1 MGSDP
6 TFKLTE
12 AFGAQPLLDGV
23 RGAVVLEVE
32 EHPLDAPVCAEH
44 LPELGVVMGDALE
57 LRAPFA
63 HLRLFHEQA
72 TVFVLALRRARR
84 DPPEPLRLARRWRIE
99 RDVDDVA
106 GLDVE
111 VMRERDT
118 EVGNLQ
124 PVEVD
129 HGPNDIVRRELM
141 SQDRLEASLDIDL
154 RPAIDIVRIIQEQDA
169 VVAGAVAAQAE
180 RIAHAIDEITERM
193 RHGGRLFY
201 AGAGTSG
208 RIAMLDASELP
219 PTYGI
224 APDLVRVLIAGGERA
239 YFEAVEGAEDDEEAA
254 IETVNREVRADD
266 AIVGIAASGTTPYTV
281 AAVRRANM
289 LGALT
294 IGVTNVP
301 GSPLAQHVDI
311 PIVIQTGPE
320 VIMGST
326 RMKSG
331 TAQKLVLN
339 QLSTG
344 VMIRLGRVYSN
355 LMIDMPATN
364 EKLRNRAVRMV
375 ELAAGVPRPQAVQAI
390 READGNVKLATVIA
404 KKRIGADEARE
415 LLGAR
420 PLREVLE

>member
-1 MGSDP
+1 
-6 TFKLTE
+6 
-12 AFGAQPLLDGV
+12 
-23 RGAVVLEVE
+23 
-32 EHPLDAPVCAEH
+32 
-44 LPELGVVMGDALE
+44 
-57 LRAPFA
+57 
-63 HLRLFHEQA
+63 
-72 TVFVLALRRARR
+72 
-84 DPPEPLRLARRWRIE
+84 
-99 RDVDDVA
+99 
-106 GLDVE
+106 
-111 VMRERDT
+111 
-118 EVGNLQ
+118 
-124 PVEVD
+124 
-129 HGPNDIVRRELM
+129 M
-141 SQDRLEASLDIDL
+141 SQDRLDASLDIDL
-154 RPAIDIVRIIQEQDA
+154 RPAIEIVRIIQEQDA
-169 VVAGAVAAQAE
+169 LVAGAVAAQAE
-180 RIAHAIDEITERM
+180 RIAHAVDEIAERL

-224 APDLVRVLIAGGERA
+224 DPGLVRVLIAGGERA
-239 YFEAVEGAEDDEEAA
+239 YFEAVEGAEDDEDDA
-254 IETVNREVRADD
+254 ITTVNREVTADD

-294 IGVTNVP
+294 VGVTNVAQ
-301 GSPLAQHVDI
+301 SPLAQHVDI
-311 PIVIQTGPE
+311 PIVIETGPE

-375 ELAAGVPRPQAVQAI
+375 ELAAGVPRPAAVQAI

-404 KKRIGADEARE
+404 RKRVSAEEARA
-415 LLGAR
+415 LLSEK
-420 PLREVLE
+420 PLREVLS